1 MAKANA
7 LCRRLVCAGLALAFV
22 LAALFVFTPTKAL
35 DATQTLKVYAQYWA
49 DPDSATLLGE
59 YSRQEL
65 DELSYTEE
73 YGYEG
78 YYCNV
83 TRVHTLM
90 RIHMRGVKLAEF
102 LRDYVGVDLNSV
114 RQLDFHTIDVEAGAR
129 FVSKGRTELLDSPHY
144 YYPNLVDHSH
154 YDRELDD
161 FVVDD
166 EAAAL
171 EGAVSVPTTL
181 AVVQYAT
188 KNPLDDLTDPMTEED
203 TFRLC
208 AGQPDLTTQTSFE
221 SARSIDEIYVVFA
234 GSPPEPEPPTEA
246 PTEPPTEAPTGSDDS
261 QPEPEPPTEAP
272 TKQEPATG
280 EQPSSVQPTKQDV
293 PTKKQPESTG
303 TTASTTRQQAA
314 VVTRGTVRR
323 TTVRSTTSYSRTTRP
338 TTLTQS
344 VTGRSLVAETTAAQ
358 NMEQLVVNG
367 YGDVMPWK
375 KNSSE
380 DVEALKKPLVTTKG
394 ARNAA
399 ILFGTSFL
407 AGAGIMLQWFKKE
420 R

>member
-144 YYPNLVDHSH
+144 YYPNLSANSH
-154 YDRELDD
+154 YDGELDD

-234 GSPPEPEPPTEA
+234 GAPPEDPADPEPPTEES
-246 PTEPPTEAPTGSDDS
+246 PTKGSDDQHGTDP
-261 QPEPEPPTEAP
+261 QP
-272 TKQEPATG
+272 
-280 EQPSSVQPTKQDV
+280 PSSVVPQPTA
-293 PTKKQPESTG
+293 PTRQADPTAPTRQSPGST
-303 TTASTTRQQAA
+303 TTTRRTLRSTTR
-314 VVTRGTVRR
+314 R
-323 TTVRSTTSYSRTTRP
+323 TTFSTTRVTRTTRP
-338 TTLTQS
+338 AETRS
-344 VTGRSLVAETTAAQ
+344 VTGRSIAGGTTAIHSEK
-358 NMEQLVVNG
+358 MGQLVVNG
-367 YGDVMPWK
+367 YGDSLIQWK
-375 KNSSE
+375 KESPE
-380 DVEALKKPLVTTKG
+380 DVSALKKPLVTTKG

-407 AGAGIMLQWFKKE
+407 AGVGLMLQWFKKE

>member
-144 YYPNLVDHSH
+144 YYPNLSENSH

-246 PTEPPTEAPTGSDDS
+246 PTEPPTEPPTEAPTGSDDS
-261 QPEPEPPTEAP
+261 QPVPDTPTEAP
-272 TKQEPATG
+272 TDPE
-280 EQPSSVQPTKQDV
+280 QPTKQNDPGTTKQAV
-293 PTKKQPESTG
+293 PTKQQPENTG
-303 TTASTTRQQAA
+303 TTASTTRQRAA
-314 VVTRGTVRR
+314 VVTRRTVRR
-323 TTVRSTTSYSRTTRP
+323 TTVRSTSNYSRTTRP
-338 TTLTQS
+338 TTQS
-344 VTGRSLVAETTAAQ
+344 VTGRTLTAQTTAAQ
-358 NMEQLVVNG
+358 NMDQLVVNG
-367 YGDVMPWK
+367 YGDVIPWK

-380 DVEALKKPLVTTKG
+380 DVEALKKPLVTTQG

-407 AGAGIMLQWFKKE
+407 AGAGLMLQWFKKE